1 MCVEGI
7 SMCDRKLFSTT
18 EVRRQNRNRVYRQ
31 LTATWEPITK
41 QDLATQLSMSLPTL
55 SQNLNELAEMG
66 LIDRSE
72 TTSSTGGRRPRLII
86 PLADARFAIG
96 AEVTSRDLRLV
107 AVNLRQKTMAYQKCD
122 LSFSNTEAYGGHLA
136 RLIENFLDENH
147 LDREKLLGVGVTLPG
162 IIGPDQSTIEYAP
175 TIGVHTPVP
184 CRFTKAIP
192 YPTRL
197 DNDANCG
204 GFGEWWNRTDQQSMA
219 YLSLSRGVG
228 GALLIAGE
236 LYDGVSHRAAEF
248 GHICLHPGG
257 RLCECGRQ
265 GCLEAY
271 CSSARLSDD
280 LGITLETFFQR
291 LDEGDQQCQSIWKA
305 YLEDLATAVTTIHTI
320 LDCPVMIGGSVS
332 QFLPRF
338 RTQLESRIRELDPLS
353 NRTGFFTF
361 CLGYSRSV
369 CIGAATRFLYEFI
382 SRL

>member
-1 MCVEGI
+1 M
-7 SMCDRKLFSTT
+7 

-55 SQNLNELAEMG
+55 TQNLNELAELG
-66 LIDRSE
+66 LIDRSV
-72 TTSSTGGRRPRLII
+72 TTLSTGGRRPRLIM
-86 PLADARFAIG
+86 PLADARFAVG
-96 AEVTSRDLRLV
+96 VEVTSRDLRLA
-107 AVNLRQKTMAYQKCD
+107 AVNLQQKLVAYQKVE
-122 LSFSNTEAYGGHLA
+122 LSFSNTECYGGQLA
-136 RLIENFLDENH
+136 GIIEDFLDENK
-147 LDREKLLGVGVTLPG
+147 LDRERLLGIGVTLPG
-162 IIGPDQSTIEYAP
+162 IIGPDQNTIEYAP

-184 CRFTKAIP
+184 CRFIRAIR
-192 YPTRL
+192 YHTRL

-228 GALLIAGE
+228 GALLLAGE
-236 LYDGVSHRAAEF
+236 LYDGVNHRAAEF

-280 LGITLETFFQR
+280 LGITLEAFFQR
-291 LDEGDQQCQSIWKA
+291 LEEEDPRCQAIWQD
-305 YLEDLATAVTTIHTI
+305 YLENLATAVTTIHTI
-320 LDCPVMIGGSVS
+320 LDCPVMIGGAVS

-338 RTQLESRIRELDPLS
+338 RVQLERRIRELDPLS
-353 NRTGFFTF
+353 NQAGFVTL
-361 CLGYSRSV
+361 CPVYSRSV
-369 CIGAATRFLYEFI
+369 CIGAAMRLLYEFVNRI
-382 SRL
+382 

>member
-1 MCVEGI
+1 MF
-7 SMCDRKLFSTT
+7 DQKPFSTT
-18 EVRRQNRNRVYRQ
+18 QVRRQNRNRVYRQ

-55 SQNLNELAEMG
+55 TQNLNELAEMG
-66 LIDRSE
+66 LIDRSV
-72 TTSSTGGRRPRLII
+72 TTSSTGGRRPRLIM
-86 PLADARFAIG
+86 PLPDARFAVG

-107 AVNLRQKTMAYQKCD
+107 AVNLRQKTMAYQKQD
-122 LSFSNTEAYGGHLA
+122 LSFSNTEAYGVHLA
-136 RLIENFLDENH
+136 QLIETFLDENQ

-184 CRFTKAIP
+184 CRFIRAIP

-280 LGITLETFFQR
+280 LGISLETFFQR
-291 LDEGDQQCQSIWKA
+291 LEEGDLQCQAVWHD
-305 YLEDLATAVTTIHTI
+305 YLEDLATAVTTLHTV
-320 LDCPVMIGGSVS
+320 LDCPIMIGGSMS

-338 RTQLESRIRELDPLS
+338 RTQLESRIRELDLLS
-353 NRTGFFTF
+353 NRTGFLTF

-369 CIGAATRFLYEFI
+369 CIGAATRFLYEFV